1 MCAYE
6 LVMSSPPMLCCTSTL
21 TPSPP
26 PSSVASTTTPSA
38 IDITG
43 VPLPGLKSTPSWNVE
58 QPEHGAERGPKP
70 EARFSELTTGH
81 TIASDSTID
90 TLPTFAT
97 SEKMGGG
104 AASTA

>member
-1 MCAYE
+1 
-6 LVMSSPPMLCCTSTL
+6 MSSPPMLCCTSTL

-43 VPLPGLKSTPSWNVE
+43 VPLPGLKSTPSWIVE
-58 QPEHGAERGPKP
+58 QPEHGRRAGRSPTR
-70 EARFSELTTGH
+70 ASRRVTTGH
-81 TIASDSTID
+81 TIARTSMID
-90 TLPTFAT
+90 TLPTPAT